1 MEDTEQEKII
11 LQKGK
16 FRYFVGET
24 EENEMKKRKAIN
36 IHLSNI
42 KDICKR
48 GIIANQ
54 EQQVLYQK
62 LAAKDAEL
70 SGISLELCAE
80 ILKLE
85 KIDYHEAYTMYQ
97 SILNKSGDKLI
108 YGTAFKALLDILK
121 IKFY

>member
-1 MEDTEQEKII
+1 
-11 LQKGK
+11 
-16 FRYFVGET
+16 
-24 EENEMKKRKAIN
+24 MKKRKAIN
-36 IHLSNI
+36 IHLSTI

-62 LAAKDAEL
+62 LAEKDAEL